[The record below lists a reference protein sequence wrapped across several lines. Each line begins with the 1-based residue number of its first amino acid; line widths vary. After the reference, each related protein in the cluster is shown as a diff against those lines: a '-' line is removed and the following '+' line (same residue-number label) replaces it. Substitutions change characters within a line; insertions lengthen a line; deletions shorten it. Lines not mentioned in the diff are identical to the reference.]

1 MATYSLR
8 PEGLIDSA
16 AELRGVTTSIEHA
29 IGVLEGYVASF
40 IAANAGGAATEYQ
53 NAQNTWNQGLDQ
65 MRAALGSGAVAIDNI
80 RDTYHIADTQGS
92 ALFGGHI

>member
-29 IGVLEGYVASF
+29 ISVLEGYVARF
-40 IAANAGGAATEYQ
+40 ISANAGGAATEYE
-53 NAQNTWNQGLDQ
+53 NAQKTWNQGLDQ
-65 MRAALGSGAVAIDNI
+65 MRLALNSGATAIDNI
-80 RDTYHIADTQGS
+80 RDTYQIADTKGS
-92 ALFGGHI
+92 ALFQGNI